1 MPAHR
6 AVGFSALL
14 CAAVMIAVSPASTA
28 QQIGNRGTDFWLAFM
43 PNVGSNG
50 ADEVSRLSVYVAGT
64 VGQTVTFTF
73 TQTGESR
80 TVRLESGTAEVNLG
94 TLFGN
99 VVELRDAALG
109 DEVSRKSIHVTTD
122 RQITLIGANVRL
134 KSADAFLA
142 LPVHALAGRYLVLAW
157 PNGFAGATT
166 TGDYDMPSQ
175 FAVVATAD
183 STVMDIY
190 PAPGLTINKRAPER
204 FTVTLSR
211 GAVYFAQ
218 ADLLKTEQ
226 DVTGTR
232 IESNKPVAV
241 FAGAKRTAVPTE
253 LGNFRDH
260 LVEQLP
266 PVDRWSNMAVLT
278 PHAVVSDSRDTSV
291 VRIIATRPNT
301 LVSITGEG
309 GEHDYTVG
317 PSQVLELPLLSASVV
332 EAQGPI
338 LAAQFERSSS
348 ASVVGN
354 ALGDPFMM
362 LALSPAQYT
371 NAYTFHSMQ
380 DPDIVG
386 RHFVN
391 VIIGGESS
399 APVMLD
405 GKELRGDFR
414 PIAGTNA
421 SYAQVEVNAGW
432 HTIVSDV
439 PFGLYVYGFGASISY
454 GYPGGLVFDPRV
466 GAAPGMPGGQTVP
479 ALRALAGESTAG
491 EAVRFAVDLP
501 CDDRVSLVM
510 IDLRGAPVR
519 AIASDLPCVTGTHR
533 FAVDAAGLPSGTY
546 LVRLVTAT
554 GFVATTKANI
564 VR

>member
-1 MPAHR
+1 MPAGR
-6 AVGFSALL
+6 AVGFGALL
-14 CAAVMIAVSPASTA
+14 TAALLLAAPPAARA

-43 PNVGSNG
+43 PNFGSNG
-50 ADEVSRLSVYVAGT
+50 VDEISSLWVYVAGT
-64 VGQTVTFTF
+64 TGQIVTFTF

-80 TVRLESGTAEVNLG
+80 TVQLDSGTAEVNVG
-94 TLFGN
+94 ALFGN

-109 DEVSRKSIHVTTD
+109 DEVSRKSIHVTAD
-122 RQITLIGANVRL
+122 QPFTLIGANVRT
-134 KSADAFLA
+134 KSADAFLG
-142 LPVHALAGRYLVLAW
+142 LPVDALAGRYLVLAW
-157 PNGFAGATT
+157 PNGFAGAMA

-190 PAPGLTINKRAPER
+190 PAPGQTINKRAPER

-211 GAVYFAQ
+211 GAVYFGQ

-253 LGNFRDH
+253 LGNFRDY

-266 PVDRWSNMAVLT
+266 PVSRWSNMAVLT
-278 PHAVVSDSRDTSV
+278 PHAVVSASKDTSA

-317 PSQVLELPLLSASVV
+317 PSQVLELPLLSASIV

-338 LAAQFERSSS
+338 LAAQFERSSNVS
-348 ASVVGN
+348 AVGN
-354 ALGDPFMM
+354 TLGDPFMM
-362 LALSPAQYT
+362 LALSPAQFT
-371 NAYTFHSMQ
+371 NAYTFHSMK
-380 DPDIVG
+380 DPEIVG

-399 APVMLD
+399 APVVLD
-405 GKELRGDFR
+405 GKELRADFR

-432 HTIVSDV
+432 HTITSDV
-439 PFGLYVYGFGASISY
+439 PFGLYVYGFGAAISY

-466 GAAPGMPGGQTVP
+466 GAAPGAPDRSTVP
-479 ALRALAGESTAG
+479 TVRVSAADASSGD
-491 EAVRFAVDLP
+491 AVEVVVDLP
-501 CDDRVSLVM
+501 RDDRVSLEM
-510 IDLRGAPVR
+510 IDLHGVLVH
-519 AIASDLPCVTGTHR
+519 AIASNLACTSGTHR
-533 FAVDAAGLPSGTY
+533 FTAEVAGLPTGTY
-546 LVRLVTAT
+546 LVRLNTSAGIIVTSK
-554 GFVATTKANI
+554 VNV